1 MSKTYIVLI
10 ACYSFFSCHLSGQ
23 LNKDRPFG
31 QAILLTSNSNETY
44 NAELVAL
51 TDSSILIYAQEK
63 YTEINNQNIK
73 KLFLKDYYNPGKK
86 YIIGA
91 ALLAIET
98 LAVVGA
104 GSGSSAQAAIH
115 SYACETLFLFIP
127 LTIYSYF
134 IDAPQTTF
142 TFPLNEEDA
151 SEVMKHCRYPLGL
164 SDIQLTQL
172 RTEHPG
178 D

>member
-98 LAVVGA
+98 LAVVATEVVPQHKLYNG
-104 GSGSSAQAAIH
+104 
-115 SYACETLFLFIP
+115 LFIP